1 MRRKAVIAMSQLI
14 LTAVGG
20 DLGETVSLT
29 AEPDVRLGPDD
40 LLIEVEA
47 APVNNAD
54 LLFAAGYFA
63 VYPQVPQSLGA
74 EGVGRVVRAGDSVG
88 PDLVGQRVLI
98 LPTFVQGTWADQVV
112 VPAAHTVT
120 LTTGPVAAQADVR
133 QLAMLPVN
141 PATAYAL
148 LHDYVELGAGDWIA
162 VNMAN
167 SAVGQYLVALAKRTG
182 IKTAAVVRREAAAEQ
197 VRALGADLV
206 VVDGDDLGDRLAK
219 GLDGG
224 QLRLALDGTGDPGQ
238 VAALVQSLEPD
249 GTVVAYSAATG
260 QAPVVPLGDLLFRG
274 IRLRGFFILN
284 WLRDTPREKLEQI
297 YGELATLAGQ
307 GILRASVEAEYPL
320 ADYRD
325 ALAHAAR
332 DGRSGKILFVP
343 DRG

>member
-1 MRRKAVIAMSQLI
+1 MPRKAVIAMSQLI

-20 DLGETVSLT
+20 DLGETVSLA

-40 LLIEVEA
+40 LLVEVEA
-47 APVNNAD
+47 APVDNAD

-74 EGVGRVVRAGDSVG
+74 EGVGRVLQAGAAVG
-88 PDLVGQRVLI
+88 QHLVGQRVLI
-98 LPTFVQGTWADQVV
+98 LPTFVRGTWADKVV
-112 VPAAHTVT
+112 VPAAHTV
-120 LTTGPVAAQADVR
+120 PVTVAADVR

-141 PATAYAL
+141 PVTAYAL
-148 LHDYVELGAGDWIA
+148 LHDYVDLGAGDWIA

-167 SAVGQYLVALAKRTG
+167 SAVGQYLIALAKRSG
-182 IKTAAVVRREAAAEQ
+182 IKTAAVVRRAAAAEQ

-206 VVDGDDLGDRLAK
+206 VLDGPDLGDRIAK
-219 GLDGG
+219 GLDGA
-224 QLRLALDGTGDPGQ
+224 QVRLALDGTGDAGQ
-238 VAALVQSLEPD
+238 VAALVQSLEPG

-260 QAPVVPLGDLLFRG
+260 QAPVVPLGDLMYRG
-274 IRLRGFFILN
+274 IRLRGFFILA

-297 YGELATLAGQ
+297 YGELATLVGQ
-307 GILRASVEAEYPL
+307 GVLRAAVEAEYPL

-343 DRG
+343 TRG